1 MEIRS
6 NQGTR
11 FSLIPLNEA
20 GEENPEFP
28 ALFVFGDLL
37 DTADLAKLAA
47 AIEKAELIGVDL
59 DFSID

>member
-6 NQGTR
+6 YQGTQ
-11 FSLIPLNEA
+11 FVLVPLNEA
-20 GEENPEFP
+20 GDENTEFP
-28 ALFVFGDLL
+28 DLFVSGDLL
-37 DTADLAKLAA
+37 DPKDLTKLAA

>member
-6 NQGTR
+6 YQGTR
-11 FSLIPLNEA
+11 FSLVPLNEA

-37 DTADLAKLAA
+37 DPKDLAKLAA